1 MMHPDEIEQLTARRL
16 RQLPAPR
23 APRTLLPRVMAAV
36 ERLSSR
42 PWYARTWFTWPL
54 AGQLL
59 SAGVVLSIVIGYMAW
74 LSPTVQVAVDDTV
87 ARVTAQLMAP
97 FSGFLEEV
105 RKVSFA
111 ARVVWQSALQTVVF
125 ILFVLVLL
133 MFAAC
138 AAFGVALDRVALG
151 GASRP

>member
-1 MMHPDEIEQLTARRL
+1 MMHPDELERLTARRL
-16 RQLPAPR
+16 RQLPTPR
-23 APRTLLPRVMAAV
+23 APRTLLPRVMAAM
-36 ERLSSR
+36 ELLSSR

-74 LSPTVQVAVDDTV
+74 LSPAVQIAVDDSV
-87 ARVTAQLMAP
+87 ARVTTQLLAP
-97 FSGFLEEV
+97 FSGLIEQGQ
-105 RKVSFA
+105 KVSFA
-111 ARVVWQSALQTVVF
+111 ARVVWQSALQTVVL